1 MGDVISLDAH
11 RARRERRTGSDVRSG
26 ALARLD
32 AATNA
37 LDRLVR
43 RGHRLSPH
51 VSAELLMIARA
62 VDAGSHREAAERA
75 ERLLGLLEHPL
86 ASG

>member
-1 MGDVISLDAH
+1 VGDVISLDAF
-11 RARRERRTGSDVRSG
+11 RARRDRRTSAEVRPA
-26 ALARLD
+26 ALARLE
-32 AATNA
+32 AATHR

-43 RGHRLSPH
+43 QGHRLRPH
-51 VSAELLMIARA
+51 VSAELVVIARA
-62 VDAGSHREAAERA
+62 VDAGFHREAAERA